1 MALPK
6 HCTALD
12 DRAIAPFLATAKSGI
27 PEDAQCV
34 AFRGSASQ
42 QRNDPQWILLNSF
55 SVSCS
60 GLSLSLIMRRAA
72 ARQPP
77 REFRS
82 RRVRGAARSEIDF
95 LGMDGGTH
103 ENSSTCGGPNDRAYE
118 YVADLGIGLLGIC
131 PDFSAAADLSATADL
146 ARRSTRHHQ
155 RGGRLHPGPEFE
167 QCGRCSGR
175 GWKSDFGR

>member
-42 QRNDPQWILLNSF
+42 HRNDLRWILLNSF

-60 GLSLSLIMRRAA
+60 GLSLSLIMRRGSKAT
-72 ARQPP
+72 ARDWLCN
-77 REFRS
+77 RS
-82 RRVRGAARSEIDF
+82 RAAEQRDERAALHSI
-95 LGMDGGTH
+95 T
-103 ENSSTCGGPNDRAYE
+103 SSAR
-118 YVADLGIGLLGIC
+118 LS
-131 PDFSAAADLSATADL
+131 SAAGTVRPSILAVWALMTSSNLVDCSTGRSAGLTPL
-146 ARRSTRHHQ
+146 RMR
-155 RGGRLHPGPEFE
+155 PV
-167 QCGRCSGR
+167 
-175 GWKSDFGR
+175 